1 MRKSELQNLQIY
13 VTESFDRNRA
23 ILALRLD
30 DILDKDPEFEIDEL
44 LVFRN
49 RRDDLWTQDVRNKD
63 GVLVEGVRP
72 GYVAVSDMLLAV
84 CGKNVASV
92 GRQEVLVR
100 ALTDLYEDVD
110 FYVGEYAEVVRRL
123 GDIPEVAEQ
132 VRADEERKREEAE
145 QRARAIEEAR
155 RRVDGEG

>member
-13 VTESFDRNRA
+13 VTESFDRDRA

-30 DILDKDPEFEIDEL
+30 DILDKDPDFEVDEL
-44 LVFRN
+44 LVYRKQ
-49 RRDDLWTQDVRNKD
+49 RDDLWTQDVRDKD

-84 CGKNVASV
+84 YEKNVASV

-100 ALTDLYEDVD
+100 VLTDLYEDAD
-110 FYVGEYAEVVRRL
+110 FYIDEYAEVARRL
-123 GDIPEVAEQ
+123 VDIPEVAQQ

-145 QRARAIEEAR
+145 RRTIAIEEAR
-155 RRVDGEG
+155 RRVDGE